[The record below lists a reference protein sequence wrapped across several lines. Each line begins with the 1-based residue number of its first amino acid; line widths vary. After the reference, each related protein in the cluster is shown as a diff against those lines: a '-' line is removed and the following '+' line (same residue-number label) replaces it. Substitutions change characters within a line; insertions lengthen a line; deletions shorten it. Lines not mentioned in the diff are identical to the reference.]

1 VKKTDLPND
10 IDQLKELLVKA
21 NKLLVNQ
28 THQINDLKDIITVL
42 QRKKFAPSSEQCKD
56 QLNFF
61 DEVEQIELED
71 DTEVED
77 KTIVPAYERKKRGKR
92 SPLPDSLERVEE
104 VYDLSDEE
112 KEGMRYIGEEVCEKL
127 VIEPANVYVKRIV
140 RKKYAPIKDSNK
152 QMMTAQAPEQLLPKT
167 IASASL
173 LAYIIVSKYVD
184 SNPLYRQE
192 KMFARVKAE
201 ISRQSMARWLI
212 QLYGK
217 LLPLYNLLEER
228 LLEGVYL
235 QMDETTVQVLKEA
248 GKKATSKSYMWV
260 RHLPGDQPIVLYDYS
275 PSRSGEVP
283 KQRLDGFKG
292 YLQVDGYDGYSK
304 ACRDYELIRL
314 GCFDHVRR
322 KFFDASKTA
331 GGKSI
336 GSKGVKLIDKL
347 YKIEKRIKDESVAK
361 KYEIRNKESK
371 EVLDELK
378 SWLESVRGRV
388 TPKSVAG
395 KAVNYCLNE
404 WCYLENYLL
413 DGKLNMS
420 NILVEN
426 TIRPFAIGRKNWL
439 FSASVSGARAS
450 AMYYSLIETAKKN
463 DIEPFYYLTTML
475 EKLPQAKTVDD
486 FEKLLPLKN
495 QFLP

>member
-10 IDQLKELLVKA
+10 IDQLK
-21 NKLLVNQ
+21 KLIIDQ
-28 THQINDLKDIITVL
+28 SHQINDLKDIITVL
-42 QRKKFAPSSEQCKD
+42 QRKKFAPSSEQSKD

-61 DEVEQIELED
+61 DEVEQIEAEVD
-71 DTEVED
+71 NEVED
-77 KTIVPAYERKKRGKR
+77 KTIIPTHERKKRGKR
-92 SPLPDSLERVEE
+92 SPLPDSLERIDE

-140 RKKYAPIKDSNK
+140 RKKYAPIKGSDK
-152 QMMTAQAPEQLLPKT
+152 QTITAPAPEQLLPKT

-201 ISRQSMARWLI
+201 INRKSMARWLI
-212 QLYGK
+212 QLYEK

-228 LLEGVYL
+228 LLEGRYL
-235 QMDETTVQVLKEA
+235 QMDETTVQVLKEPE
-248 GKKATSKSYMWV
+248 KKATSKSYMWV

-275 PSRSGEVP
+275 PSRSGEIP
-283 KQRLDGFKG
+283 TQLLNGFKG

-304 ACRDYELIRL
+304 ACKEYELTRL

-347 YKIEKRIKDESVAK
+347 YKIEKK
-361 KYEIRNKESK
+361 SK
-371 EVLDELK
+371 
-378 SWLESVRGRV
+378 
-388 TPKSVAG
+388 
-395 KAVNYCLNE
+395 
-404 WCYLENYLL
+404 
-413 DGKLNMS
+413 MS
-420 NILVEN
+420 L
-426 TIRPFAIGRKNWL
+426 
-439 FSASVSGARAS
+439 S
-450 AMYYSLIETAKKN
+450 
-463 DIEPFYYLTTML
+463 
-475 EKLPQAKTVDD
+475 
-486 FEKLLPLKN
+486 
-495 QFLP
+495 